1 MDRYFL
7 VQAPNWVG
15 TRVLLRLWTNST
27 VIGTF
32 FTFFFFFFFFY
43 FFFMIFNFLKSLRYP
58 SLDTLEKI
66 VKHLSFNII
75 TKALSLSPSHKPSS
89 TCCS

>member
-15 TRVLLRLWTNST
+15 TRVPLRLWTNGT

-32 FTFFFFFFFFY
+32 FTFFFFFFFFFY
-43 FFFMIFNFLKSLRYP
+43 DF
-58 SLDTLEKI
+58 
-66 VKHLSFNII
+66 
-75 TKALSLSPSHKPSS
+75 
-89 TCCS
+89 